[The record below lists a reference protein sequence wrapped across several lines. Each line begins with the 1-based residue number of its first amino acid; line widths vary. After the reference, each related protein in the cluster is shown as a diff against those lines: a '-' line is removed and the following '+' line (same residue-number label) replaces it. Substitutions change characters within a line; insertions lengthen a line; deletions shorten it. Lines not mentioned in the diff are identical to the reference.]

1 MFSTELWQ
9 QETEKID
16 NDRERLRIST
26 LIVVKRALEVLS
38 QQYKFQEAWI
48 FGSVTR
54 PYNYS
59 PASDIDIGLEGL
71 DKFQLYA
78 FVGAIQDSLDRS
90 VDVVRLEETRL
101 AAKIKKEGIL
111 WKPEGK

>member
-16 NDRERLRIST
+16 KDRERLRIST
-26 LIVVKRALEVLS
+26 LMAVKRTLEVLS
-38 QQYKFQEAWI
+38 QQYTFQEAWI

-54 PYNYS
+54 PYSYS
-59 PASDIDIGLEGL
+59 PTSDIDIGLEGL
-71 DKFQLYA
+71 DKFQLYS
-78 FVGAIQDSLDRS
+78 FVGAIQDYLERS

-101 AAKIKKEGIL
+101 AAKIKREGVL
-111 WKPEGK
+111 WKPGEK